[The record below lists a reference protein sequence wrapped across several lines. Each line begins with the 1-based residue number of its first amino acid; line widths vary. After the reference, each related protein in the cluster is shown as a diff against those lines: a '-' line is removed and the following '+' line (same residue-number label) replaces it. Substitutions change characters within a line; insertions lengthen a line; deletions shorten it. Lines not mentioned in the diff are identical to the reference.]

1 MGGVIYEKIEKIVRV
16 LMGVGSLSLLFII
29 GFICFNIIMR
39 YLFKKSFVSNIECI
53 ELAMLVAV
61 SIGVVYCTLK
71 EGHIKLC
78 EITKR
83 LIFKRIIRAL
93 ETILAAALAAGI
105 FKFGIELLTIHYQT
119 TMVLEVPI
127 FPFVIFVGFCFILL
141 FALFLISLL
150 NLKY

>member
-1 MGGVIYEKIEKIVRV
+1 MG
-16 LMGVGSLSLLFII
+16 LGSLSLFFII

-39 YLFKKSFVSNIECI
+39 YLLKKSCVSTIECV
-53 ELAMLVAV
+53 ELAMLVTV

-83 LIFKRIIRAL
+83 LLFKRIIRAL
-93 ETILAAALAAGI
+93 ESVLAAALAGAV

-127 FPFVIFVGFCFILL
+127 FPFVIFVGFCFMLL
-141 FALFLISLL
+141 FALLLISLL
-150 NLKY
+150 SLKY